1 MERSGM
7 KNLEFLGCLKT
18 QILRFAQNDTK
29 KNSKLC
35 HYLYDIPGFFSP
47 ILCVKISAVINYSLP
62 MNLSEQEISTLT
74 QTDSEFISLVSLLDD
89 PDSRIATAVE
99 KRLRF
104 RGTTILQP
112 LLEFIEF
119 SADDLAKR
127 RATAIAKDFNERL
140 LIDGFTNV
148 RAKIQEKRRSA
159 LEDGVFLIARYGY
172 PRIDVEFYKAE
183 LDALAGML
191 HDRVAGVHSPL
202 DVLAATNEFF
212 FKTRGFKGNHD
223 NFLEPDNSYINQ
235 VLDKRL
241 GIPIS
246 LSVMYVLVAGHRLG
260 LPFAGVST
268 PGHFLIRYDGAPG
281 EPLFVDAY
289 NNGIILREKDIRKFL
304 FTSGLPY
311 YESFIRP
318 ASPRMILLRMIRNL
332 MVLFQEKKDLESFKT
347 FKKFQNALLGKVQ
360 EEVLEEEEHEDYFE

>member
-1 MERSGM
+1 M
-7 KNLEFLGCLKT
+7 
-18 QILRFAQNDTK
+18 
-29 KNSKLC
+29 NSSE
-35 HYLYDIPGFFSP
+35 PEVS
-47 ILCVKISAVINYSLP
+47 SLP
-62 MNLSEQEISTLT
+62 AINQS
-74 QTDSEFISLVSLLDD
+74 DSEFLSLCSLLDD
-89 PDSRIATAVE
+89 PDMRVASAVE
-99 KRLRF
+99 NRLRL
-104 RGTTILQP
+104 RGTAILQP
-112 LLEFIEF
+112 LLEFIDL
-119 SADDLAKR
+119 SADELAKA
-127 RATAIAKDFNERL
+127 RASAIAKDFNEKL
-140 LIDGFTNV
+140 LVDGFTNV

-172 PRIDVEFYKAE
+172 PRLDVEFYKAE

-191 HDRVAGVHSPL
+191 HDRIAGIHSPQE
-202 DVLAATNEFF
+202 VLAATNEFF
-212 FKTRGFKGNHD
+212 FKTRGFAGNHD

-281 EPLFVDAY
+281 EPLFIDAY
-289 NNGIILREKDIRKFL
+289 NNGNILREKDIRKFL

-318 ASPRMILLRMIRNL
+318 ASARMILLRMIRNL
-332 MVLFQEKKDLESFKT
+332 MVLFQEKKDAESYKT
-347 FKKFQNALLGKVQ
+347 FKKFQNALLGKVH
-360 EEVLEEEEHEDYFE
+360 EEPVEEEEQHEDYFE